1 MVAEV
6 LNEQVKGKICLF
18 LTALVSFK
26 ERNPV
31 IKWGEVT
38 PLAEIFVFLKSLSSY
53 SNNSQEFFV
62 FSQSRNIRNLIFVSS
77 F

>member
-18 LTALVSFK
+18 LTALVSLK

-31 IKWGEVT
+31 IKRGVG
-38 PLAEIFVFLKSLSSY
+38 
-53 SNNSQEFFV
+53 
-62 FSQSRNIRNLIFVSS
+62 R
-77 F
+77 